1 MATFVVAAVFTLS
14 GAGTTAGAVSVS
26 PTGVDLSFPA
36 MGLPQSYTFSVS
48 GTSIGIQIPVPAG
61 LRPDILTATLVIPP
75 NFGTGVLVA
84 QSGTTYVGSF
94 GLPPASPS
102 QQVVPV
108 VLPLA
113 GVQVSDR
120 FATFSLTL
128 EQTGALAGIYD
139 ATVPNAAGILGS
151 LTCSGPSPLP
161 LHLINP
167 AIAYVGSFT
176 PSTSIATFF
185 PTVARQLII
194 YVPPTTTPAEQT
206 TALHLAAEAAHAYGL
221 VPVAI
226 TARAWNGASL
236 PPAPANPLDRAVY
249 IHESSTTGLDVVA
262 PTLLEVS
269 GNAQTLPEQNAA
281 LAAAFTS
288 LLQAPAVSVRPTFTS
303 SVSGSVFFAPGDIKT
318 VYDVN
323 PVLANYNGTGQS
335 IAIMGQSSI
344 VPSDITNF
352 QVASGL
358 TPKAP
363 TLVLVPGSGSPT
375 VYSGDESESDLDLE
389 WSGAM
394 APGANIILVYT
405 GNSANSGG
413 IWDSMAYA
421 VDERLANII
430 SVSYATCEPELGTFT
445 LEPIFQQAAA
455 QGQTIFAASGDQGST
470 SCSDPISTT
479 IPLSTQQALA
489 VNYPASS
496 PYVTGVGG
504 TEVSQTNAAYYTQ
517 GQGYWTAQN
526 TSADVT
532 TSALKYIPEVAWNDD
547 ASSGQA
553 SAANGGGL
561 SATGGG
567 ASTLFTK
574 PAWQT
579 GVPGIPSDGK
589 RDVPDVALYSSPAF
603 VPYLLCS
610 SDQSMWQSASING
623 PAQAASCSGGT
634 FRDTVS
640 GGSYLTAAGG
650 TSFATPIFAGMVA
663 LINQQKGYVTGQGLI
678 NPSLYTL
685 ASNSTTYKSAFND
698 ITSGNNYCTAGT
710 TFGYCSSS
718 GSTEGYAAGAA
729 YDLVTGLGSVDL
741 SNLATAWSKNAG
753 TSASLTSSTTTVSAS
768 NGAPNVGASVTF
780 TITVAPSTGTGIPT
794 GTVNLSIDG
803 GGTSFSN
810 GGTTA
815 TATLT
820 SNGTATYATSF
831 STAGTHEVVAQYAGD
846 STFAASTGTASVAV
860 AAVNSGTGTFKMAA
874 TAVTVAQGSSSSS
887 TITVTPAGGYTGT
900 VDIGFSTSNDTA
912 LTNLCYS
919 FTTMLT
925 SGDGSVA
932 VTGTAAATTQLT
944 LDTNAADCVS
954 PTGASQKGWR
964 RLNAIRSGNS
974 SRNTGTNPAPAAF
987 AFAGLL
993 LAGFLGRSSRKLRN
1007 LACVIALVAAGFAVT
1022 ACGSSSVNSTVQNP
1036 PKGTYTFTL
1045 TGTDTATATN
1055 TATTTFTFTIN

>member
-1 MATFVVAAVFTLS
+1 MKTMFAPSRRQRICGIIAVC
-14 GAGTTAGAVSVS
+14 AMTAGVLGAQS
-26 PTGVDLSFPA
+26 PTPRIRSEITSSEQVVLKSSQHPLAQAQNDAGRVPADTRLEGMSIYFNHSAAQEADLQALLAAQQDPA
-36 MGLPQSYTFSVS
+36 SKLYHQWLTPDQFAVRFGMAQSDIDQVSSWLQQQGFSIDSVARSRNAIRFS
-48 GTSIGIQIPVPAG
+48 GTVGQVESAFSTQMHYYAVAGSKHLAPSTGLSVPA
-61 LRPDILTATLVIPP
+61 AM
-75 NFGTGVLVA
+75 A
-84 QSGTTYVGSF
+84 
-94 GLPPASPS
+94 
-102 QQVVPV
+102 PV
-108 VLPLA
+108 VESIRNLNDFKPKA
-113 GVQVSDR
+113 M
-120 FATFSLTL
+120 
-128 EQTGALAGIYD
+128 
-139 ATVPNAAGILGS
+139 
-151 LTCSGPSPLP
+151 
-161 LHLINP
+161 H
-167 AIAYVGSFT
+167 IA
-176 PSTSIATFF
+176 
-185 PTVARQLII
+185 
-194 YVPPTTTPAEQT
+194 
-206 TALHLAAEAAHAYGL
+206 
-221 VPVAI
+221 
-226 TARAWNGASL
+226 
-236 PPAPANPLDRAVY
+236 
-249 IHESSTTGLDVVA
+249 
-262 PTLLEVS
+262 
-269 GNAQTLPEQNAA
+269 
-281 LAAAFTS
+281 
-288 LLQAPAVSVRPTFTS
+288 APAVSVRPTFTS

-698 ITSGNNYCTAGT
+698 ITSGNNNCTAGT

-860 AAVNSGTGTFKMAA
+860 AAVNSGTGTFKIAA